1 MKQETMPA
9 RENGTARRN
18 KYFFGLGT
26 IGRDMFYSM
35 VSMFLL
41 TYITEVLT
49 VSDAMLL
56 KIGFVLTVLRV
67 FDALNDPIMGTLVD
81 NTNTR
86 WGKFKPLILGGAV
99 TGAVFMVLLFTDLH
113 LSDTWYIVLFAVFYL
128 AWDVFYGAN
137 DIAYWSMMPALSLD
151 QKERERIGA
160 FARIC
165 ANVGMFAVVVG
176 ILPVT
181 GAMTE
186 AMGSGT
192 KAWFFFAVIVALL
205 MLGFQCFT
213 LFGVKEHRSM
223 FKQEEKTTL
232 KDTIRVIFKNDQL
245 LFTTVAMAL
254 FMIGYSTTTSFG
266 TYYFIYAYG
275 DAGMYSVFAAVL
287 GVSQLSALTVFPKFS
302 ARFTRKQLYFG
313 ATVLVVLGYLI
324 FFFAPM
330 NMIFIGAGRRSDF
343 CGPGVHPA
351 PHAHVPCGYH
361 RIRPVENRKTKRK
374 RHIFHPAAHQQN
386 RRGNRKRHC
395 LRYACDFGHQRG
407 AVCGGRHA
415 GRPADPEAFHACAA
429 ASLHPCGVS
438 RLPQQVSDRCATA
451 PKDP

>member
-9 RENGTARRN
+9 RESGTERHN

-113 LSDTWYIVLFAVFYL
+113 LSDTWYIILFAVFYL

-192 KAWFFFAVIVALL
+192 KAWFFL
-205 MLGFQCFT
+205 
-213 LFGVKEHRSM
+213 RWSW
-223 FKQEEKTTL
+223 
-232 KDTIRVIFKNDQL
+232 
-245 LFTTVAMAL
+245 
-254 FMIGYSTTTSFG
+254 
-266 TYYFIYAYG
+266 
-275 DAGMYSVFAAVL
+275 
-287 GVSQLSALTVFPKFS
+287 
-302 ARFTRKQLYFG
+302 RF
-313 ATVLVVLGYLI
+313 
-324 FFFAPM
+324 
-330 NMIFIGAGRRSDF
+330 
-343 CGPGVHPA
+343 
-351 PHAHVPCGYH
+351 
-361 RIRPVENRKTKRK
+361 
-374 RHIFHPAAHQQN
+374 
-386 RRGNRKRHC
+386 
-395 LRYACDFGHQRG
+395 
-407 AVCGGRHA
+407 
-415 GRPADPEAFHACAA
+415 
-429 ASLHPCGVS
+429 
-438 RLPQQVSDRCATA
+438 
-451 PKDP
+451 

>member
-113 LSDTWYIVLFAVFYL
+113 LSDTWYIILFAVFYL

-160 FARIC
+160 HLRERGHVRGGGGHSARY
-165 ANVGMFAVVVG
+165 GSDDGSDGKRYEGVVLFCG
-176 ILPVT
+176 DRGALDAGLPVFYALWREGAPRHVQT
-181 GAMTE
+181 G
-186 AMGSGT
+186 
-192 KAWFFFAVIVALL
+192 
-205 MLGFQCFT
+205 
-213 LFGVKEHRSM
+213 R
-223 FKQEEKTTL
+223 
-232 KDTIRVIFKNDQL
+232 KD
-245 LFTTVAMAL
+245 
-254 FMIGYSTTTSFG
+254 
-266 TYYFIYAYG
+266 
-275 DAGMYSVFAAVL
+275 
-287 GVSQLSALTVFPKFS
+287 
-302 ARFTRKQLYFG
+302 
-313 ATVLVVLGYLI
+313 
-324 FFFAPM
+324 
-330 NMIFIGAGRRSDF
+330 
-343 CGPGVHPA
+343 HPER
-351 PHAHVPCGYH
+351 YH
-361 RIRPVENRKTKRK
+361 PRD
-374 RHIFHPAAHQQN
+374 
-386 RRGNRKRHC
+386 
-395 LRYACDFGHQRG
+395 L
-407 AVCGGRHA
+407 
-415 GRPADPEAFHACAA
+415 
-429 ASLHPCGVS
+429 
-438 RLPQQVSDRCATA
+438 
-451 PKDP
+451 